1 MHGDTARYN
10 SLVSFADPAG
20 KRIFADDMTLENAI
34 HVPLYTPGWEWVF
47 AVRPE
52 VEGFFVAPFV
62 YPNFSDVKL
71 GG

>member
-1 MHGDTARYN
+1 MRPR
-10 SLVSFADPAG
+10 ADRSGCAQSQG
-20 KRIFADDMTLENAI
+20 SEVFKYLLENAI